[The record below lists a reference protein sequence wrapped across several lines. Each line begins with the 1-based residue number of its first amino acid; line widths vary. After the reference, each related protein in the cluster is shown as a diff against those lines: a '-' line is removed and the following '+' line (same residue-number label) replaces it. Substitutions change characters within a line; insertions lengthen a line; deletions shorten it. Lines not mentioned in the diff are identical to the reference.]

1 MVDVRREDAGEKE
14 GNSVRAVRR
23 IERAGR
29 MFAFEGWGRIGKWG
43 HGVDFLSFTG
53 KFWGWGLVPEA

>member
-1 MVDVRREDAGEKE
+1 
-14 GNSVRAVRR
+14 
-23 IERAGR
+23 